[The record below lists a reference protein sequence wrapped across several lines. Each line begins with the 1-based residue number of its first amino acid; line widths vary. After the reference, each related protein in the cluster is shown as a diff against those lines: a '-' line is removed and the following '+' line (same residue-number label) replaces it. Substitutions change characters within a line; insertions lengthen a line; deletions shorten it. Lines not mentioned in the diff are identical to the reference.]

1 MILASVSTISTAI
14 GRSNDRNRG
23 LGGSRDPAFLPN
35 RARDHGQGRYRT
47 RNKYLE
53 RAALLPREA
62 ATGKVFGHAWC
73 SRQASTPAADGLQ
86 SSQGLAHECVEVR
99 IRTIA
104 AASNGAAREGNLA
117 NQVRCGGTPLD
128 VSQEWIVSKNAGGL
142 VHERG
147 TSKVRASTC
156 GTKS

>member
-104 AASNGAAREGNLA
+104 AASNGAAREGLA
-117 NQVRCGGTPLD
+117 I
-128 VSQEWIVSKNAGGL
+128 SQIRFAAVERPWMSRKNGFFRKMRVA
-142 VHERG
+142 
-147 TSKVRASTC
+147 
-156 GTKS
+156 